1 VKKLQKSLK
10 ELAQVNPQAGYL
22 RLFFLVILIFIFW
35 SLLAIISTS
44 FNPMGNLIFRK
55 ISSINSSNLA
65 FSLFWDIL
73 KAYFSTFS
81 ISSLI
86 LFLSIFFISFETI
99 ADFYSK
105 LISIS
110 SKRMSKNY
118 LSNCA
123 FSIPQI
129 CSYRF
134 PDYFINSFKNKYS
147 FPDGPL
153 KAVLKPGYALFV
165 RENGIYKT
173 WINHK
178 SSTDDSKLT
187 LGHQDKI
194 VDCFSI
200 SPATISIY
208 SGDIVQSKFI
218 KIELAYSY
226 NLPVDHESIDQSKKM
241 FELCDSKN
249 MRSLIEKILVSEV
262 KACIYQYSHNSSI
275 PLPFFN
281 SQSLV
286 DKKSNNKKLVR
297 DFGQKANF
305 VFINFMR
312 KFKKRVVK
320 RNRKRP
326 IYLSPGFS
334 PDNDFKVKGEDSPL
348 SLIDTLND
356 SFTTNLLKTMGIL
369 FGANIINAKIIKI
382 YEQETK

>member
-1 VKKLQKSLK
+1 MKKLRKSLK

-44 FNPMGNLIFRK
+44 FNPLGNLISRK

-65 FSLFWDIL
+65 FSLFLDIL
-73 KAYFSTFS
+73 KAYFSMFS

-86 LFLSIFFISFETI
+86 LFLSIFYISFETI
-99 ADFYSK
+99 ADLYSK
-105 LISIS
+105 IISIS
-110 SKRMSKNY
+110 SKRLSKNY

-123 FSIPQI
+123 FSIPQT

-134 PDYFINSFKNKYS
+134 PDYFNNSLENKIS

-153 KAVLKPGYALFV
+153 NAVLKPGYALFV

-178 SSTDDSKLT
+178 SNTDDSKFT

-200 SPATISIY
+200 SPATISIS
-208 SGDIVQSKFI
+208 SGDIIQSKFI

-226 NLPVDHESIDQSKKM
+226 NLPVDHESVDQSKIM
-241 FELCDSKN
+241 FELCNSNN

-262 KACIYQYSHNSSI
+262 KACINQYFHNSSI

-281 SQSLV
+281 TQSLI
-286 DKKSNNKKLVR
+286 DKKTNNKKLAKE
-297 DFGQKANF
+297 FGQKANF

-312 KFKKRVVK
+312 KFRERVVK

-326 IYLSPGFS
+326 IYLSPGLS
-334 PDNDFKVKGEDSPL
+334 PDNDFKDKVEDSSQ

-356 SFTTNLLKTMGIL
+356 SFNTNLLKTTGIL